1 MVCLLEQRRRKE
13 KLATVPPYG
22 EDASSLFMLCV
33 LCTSAS
39 LPSPLK
45 DPPPVV
51 RSDVV
56 DVRDARDPYSPP
68 LPIPGLMM
76 DGFIR
81 EGFIMEG
88 FMDGFIMD
96 EFIIDEFMD

>member
-1 MVCLLEQRRRKE
+1 MFVGTKRRQRETGHCPSLRRGRFVAIHAMRALHVR
-13 KLATVPPYG
+13 LA
-22 EDASSLFMLCV
+22 A
-33 LCTSAS
+33 
-39 LPSPLK
+39 LPAKRPAARG
-45 DPPPVV
+45 

-96 EFIIDEFMD
+96 GFIIDEFMD